1 MKIRIP
7 LYAQHLNQAEFVQL
21 MSSTVDTQKQ
31 YRSSSNDPMVADLT
45 QRLEDSLPL
54 MKKSLKQKR
63 GSDLTKELKQALK
76 IRNIDFSAFVGGLKL
91 FQNARTVEKLK
102 AYRLLQELVELY
114 KTAPTA
120 NMQES
125 SALMDS
131 LLARLAQPPYSEA
144 VTMLMLEEAV
154 ANLRDSQEKS
164 YSLYLQRCQDT
175 STRVKIDSAKIRKNM
190 FKDYSLLY
198 NHLVNK
204 VSYDANASEK
214 VILQILNDIR
224 QDFSERNRQKN
235 KVESNPSTNEIKT
248 VLPQGKELET
258 T

>member
-21 MSSTVDTQKQ
+21 MSSTVDTLKQ
-31 YRSSSNDPMVADLT
+31 YRSSCNDPMVADLT

-54 MKKSLKQKR
+54 MKESLKQKR

-204 VSYDANASEK
+204 VSYNANASEK

>member
-21 MSSTVDTQKQ
+21 MSSTVDTLKQ
-31 YRSSSNDPMVADLT
+31 YRSSSNDPMVSDLT

-54 MKKSLKQKR
+54 MKESLKQKR

>member
-21 MSSTVDTQKQ
+21 MSSTVDTLKQ
-31 YRSSSNDPMVADLT
+31 YRSSSNNPMVADLT

-54 MKKSLKQKR
+54 MRESLKQKR

-144 VTMLMLEEAV
+144 VNMLMLEEAV

>member
-7 LYAQHLNQAEFVQL
+7 LYAQHLNQAEFIQL
-21 MSSTVDTQKQ
+21 MSSTVDTLKQ
-31 YRSSSNDPMVADLT
+31 YRSSSNNPMVADLT

-198 NHLVNK
+198 NNLVNK

>member
-21 MSSTVDTQKQ
+21 MSSTVDTLKQ
-31 YRSSSNDPMVADLT
+31 YRSSSNNPMVADLT

-63 GSDLTKELKQALK
+63 ESDLTKELKQALK

>member
-7 LYAQHLNQAEFVQL
+7 LYAQHLNQAEFIQL
-21 MSSTVDTQKQ
+21 MSSTVDTLKQ

-54 MKKSLKQKR
+54 MRESLKQKR
-63 GSDLTKELKQALK
+63 GSNLTKELKQALK

-154 ANLRDSQEKS
+154 ANLRDSQKKS

>member
-7 LYAQHLNQAEFVQL
+7 LYAQHLNQAEFIQL
-21 MSSTVDTQKQ
+21 MSSTVDTLKQ

-54 MKKSLKQKR
+54 MKESLKQKR

-114 KTAPTA
+114 KSAPTA

-204 VSYDANASEK
+204 VSYNANASEK

>member
-21 MSSTVDTQKQ
+21 MSSTVDTLKQ

-45 QRLEDSLPL
+45 QCLEDSLPL
-54 MKKSLKQKR
+54 MKESLKQKR

-204 VSYDANASEK
+204 ISYDANASEK

>member
-7 LYAQHLNQAEFVQL
+7 LYAQHLNQAEFIQL
-21 MSSTVDTQKQ
+21 MSSTVDTLKQ

-54 MKKSLKQKR
+54 MKESLKQKR

-235 KVESNPSTNEIKT
+235 KVESNVSA
-248 VLPQGKELET
+248 Q
-258 T
+258 

>member
-21 MSSTVDTQKQ
+21 MSSTVDTLKQ
-31 YRSSSNDPMVADLT
+31 YRSSSNNPMVADLT

>member
-7 LYAQHLNQAEFVQL
+7 LYAQHLNQAEFIQL
-21 MSSTVDTQKQ
+21 MSSTVDTLKQ
-31 YRSSSNDPMVADLT
+31 YRSSSNNPMVADLT

-54 MKKSLKQKR
+54 MKESLKQKR

-131 LLARLAQPPYSEA
+131 LLARLAKPPYSEA

>member
-21 MSSTVDTQKQ
+21 MSSTVDTLKQ
-31 YRSSSNDPMVADLT
+31 YRSPSNDPMVADLT

-91 FQNARTVEKLK
+91 FQNARTVEKLM

>member
-21 MSSTVDTQKQ
+21 MSSTVDTLKQ
-31 YRSSSNDPMVADLT
+31 YRSSSNNPMVADLT

-54 MKKSLKQKR
+54 MKESLKQKR

-235 KVESNPSTNEIKT
+235 KVESNPSTFEIKT
-248 VLPQGKELET
+248 VLPQG
-258 T
+258 

>member
-21 MSSTVDTQKQ
+21 MSSTVDTLKQ

-54 MKKSLKQKR
+54 MRESLKQKR

>member
-7 LYAQHLNQAEFVQL
+7 LYAQHLNQAEFIQL
-21 MSSTVDTQKQ
+21 MSSTVDTLKQ

-54 MKKSLKQKR
+54 MKESLKQKR

-214 VILQILNDIR
+214 VILQILNDLR

>member
-21 MSSTVDTQKQ
+21 MSSTVDTLKQ

-54 MKKSLKQKR
+54 MKESLKQKR

-102 AYRLLQELVELY
+102 ACRLLQELVELY
-114 KTAPTA
+114 KSAPTA

>member
-21 MSSTVDTQKQ
+21 MSSTVDTLKQ
-31 YRSSSNDPMVADLT
+31 YRSPSNDPMVADLT

-54 MKKSLKQKR
+54 MRESLKQKR

>member
-7 LYAQHLNQAEFVQL
+7 LYAQLLNQAEFVQL
-21 MSSTVDTQKQ
+21 MSSTVDTLKQ

-54 MKKSLKQKR
+54 MKESLKQKR

>member
-7 LYAQHLNQAEFVQL
+7 LYAQHLNQAEFIQL
-21 MSSTVDTQKQ
+21 MSSTVDTLKQ

-45 QRLEDSLPL
+45 QRLEDSLPS
-54 MKKSLKQKR
+54 MKESLKQKR

>member
-7 LYAQHLNQAEFVQL
+7 LYAQHLNQAEFIQL
-21 MSSTVDTQKQ
+21 MSSTVDTLKQ

-54 MKKSLKQKR
+54 MRESLKQKR

>member
-21 MSSTVDTQKQ
+21 MSSTVDTLKQ
-31 YRSSSNDPMVADLT
+31 YRSSSNDPMVSDLT
-45 QRLEDSLPL
+45 QRLEDSLLL
-54 MKKSLKQKR
+54 MKESLKQKR

-131 LLARLAQPPYSEA
+131 LLTRLAQPPYSEA

>member
-21 MSSTVDTQKQ
+21 MSSTVDTLKQ
-31 YRSSSNDPMVADLT
+31 YRSSSNNPMVADLT

-54 MKKSLKQKR
+54 MKESLKQKR

-235 KVESNPSTNEIKT
+235 KVESNPSTDRKS
-248 VLPQGKELET
+248 VV
-258 T
+258 

>member
-21 MSSTVDTQKQ
+21 MSSTVDTLKQ

-54 MKKSLKQKR
+54 MKESLKQKR

-175 STRVKIDSAKIRKNM
+175 STRVKIDSVKIRKNM

>member
-21 MSSTVDTQKQ
+21 MSSTVDTLKQ
-31 YRSSSNDPMVADLT
+31 YRSSSNNPMVADLT

-54 MKKSLKQKR
+54 MRESLKQKR

-204 VSYDANASEK
+204 VSYNANASEK

>member
-21 MSSTVDTQKQ
+21 MSSTVDTLKQ
-31 YRSSSNDPMVADLT
+31 YRSSCNDPMVADLT

-54 MKKSLKQKR
+54 MKESLKQKR
-63 GSDLTKELKQALK
+63 GSDLTKELKQTLK

>member
-7 LYAQHLNQAEFVQL
+7 LYAQHLNQAEFIKL
-21 MSSTVDTQKQ
+21 MSSTVDTLKQ

-54 MKKSLKQKR
+54 MKESLKQKR

-175 STRVKIDSAKIRKNM
+175 STRIKIDSAKIRKNM

>member
-21 MSSTVDTQKQ
+21 MSSTVDTLKQ
-31 YRSSSNDPMVADLT
+31 YRSSSNNPMVADLT

-54 MKKSLKQKR
+54 MKESLKQKR

-131 LLARLAQPPYSEA
+131 LLTRLAQPPYSEA

>member
-21 MSSTVDTQKQ
+21 MSSTVDTLKQ

-54 MKKSLKQKR
+54 MKESLKQKR
-63 GSDLTKELKQALK
+63 GSDLTKELKQAHK

>member
-7 LYAQHLNQAEFVQL
+7 LYAQHLNQAEFIQL
-21 MSSTVDTQKQ
+21 MSSTVDTLKQ
-31 YRSSSNDPMVADLT
+31 YRSSSNDPMVDDLT

-54 MKKSLKQKR
+54 MKESLKQKR

>member
-21 MSSTVDTQKQ
+21 MSSTVDTLKQ
-31 YRSSSNDPMVADLT
+31 YRSSSNNPMVADLT

-214 VILQILNDIR
+214 GILQILNDIR

>member
-7 LYAQHLNQAEFVQL
+7 LYAQHLNQAEFIQL
-21 MSSTVDTQKQ
+21 MSSTVDTLKQ
-31 YRSSSNDPMVADLT
+31 YRSSSNDPMVDDLT

-54 MKKSLKQKR
+54 MKESLKQKR

-144 VTMLMLEEAV
+144 VNMLMLEEAV

-204 VSYDANASEK
+204 VSYNANASEK

>member
-21 MSSTVDTQKQ
+21 MSSTVDTLKQ

-54 MKKSLKQKR
+54 MKESLKQKR

-144 VTMLMLEEAV
+144 VNMLMLEEAV

>member
-21 MSSTVDTQKQ
+21 MSSTVDTLKQ

-144 VTMLMLEEAV
+144 VTMLMLEEAI

>member
-7 LYAQHLNQAEFVQL
+7 LYAQHLNQAEFIQL
-21 MSSTVDTQKQ
+21 MSSTVDTLKQ

-54 MKKSLKQKR
+54 MKESLKQKR

-102 AYRLLQELVELY
+102 AYRLLQDLVELY

>member
-7 LYAQHLNQAEFVQL
+7 LYAQHLNQAEFIQL
-21 MSSTVDTQKQ
+21 MSSTVDTLEQ

-54 MKKSLKQKR
+54 MKESLKQKR

-214 VILQILNDIR
+214 VILQILNDLR

>member
-21 MSSTVDTQKQ
+21 MSSTVDTLKQ

-54 MKKSLKQKR
+54 MRESLKQKR

-248 VLPQGKELET
+248 VLPQGKEL
-258 T
+258 

>member
-7 LYAQHLNQAEFVQL
+7 LYAQHLNQAEFIQL
-21 MSSTVDTQKQ
+21 MSSTVDTLKQ

-54 MKKSLKQKR
+54 MKESLKQKR

-235 KVESNPSTNEIKT
+235 KVVSNPSTNEIKT

>member
-7 LYAQHLNQAEFVQL
+7 LYAQHLNQAEFIQL
-21 MSSTVDTQKQ
+21 MSSTVDTLKQ

-54 MKKSLKQKR
+54 MKESLKQKR

-76 IRNIDFSAFVGGLKL
+76 IRNIDFSAFVSGLKL